1 MFPRLTLQIYDVG
14 LAGDEAI
21 GELTL
26 DLRASINLLNKVG
39 VLDNK
44 KIWAPFY
51 NPSKNNAQVGYC
63 LIQMQLLHSSEAEN
77 DPVGEERNEPN

>member
-44 KIWAPFY
+44 KILGLILGFGTPFL
-51 NPSKNNAQVGYC
+51 C
-63 LIQMQLLHSSEAEN
+63 
-77 DPVGEERNEPN
+77 